1 MRFKIDFDRSGDAGL
16 ILRLSGEID
25 VSVQEHLLAMFEE
38 ALLGRP
44 AAIVVD
50 LAGLR
55 FLDCSGI
62 RALLRAQRDA
72 AAYGCILTVR
82 NPQPVVERVLRIL
95 RVAELLGLPPA
106 P

>member
-1 MRFKIDFDRSGDAGL
+1 VRYKIDYDRSADAAL

-25 VSVQEHLLAMFEE
+25 VSVQEHLLAVFEE

-44 AAIVVD
+44 PAIVVD
-50 LAGLR
+50 LAALR

-62 RALLRAQRDA
+62 RALLRAERDA
-72 AAYGCILTVR
+72 AADGCILTVR

-95 RVAELLGLPPA
+95 RVADLLGLPAA